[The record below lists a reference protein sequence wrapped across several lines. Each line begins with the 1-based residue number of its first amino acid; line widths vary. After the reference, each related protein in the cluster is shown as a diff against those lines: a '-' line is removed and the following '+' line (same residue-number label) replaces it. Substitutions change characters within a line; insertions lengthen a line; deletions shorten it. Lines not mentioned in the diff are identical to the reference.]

1 MGELVKYYHSKF
13 SHSLI
18 SSLSEIDR
26 ECLRISFGDDWKN
39 VCVIYL
45 EMEDEE

>member
-1 MGELVKYYHSKF
+1 MEELVKYYHSKF

-18 SSLSEIDR
+18 SSLSDIDR
-26 ECLRISFGDDWKN
+26 ESLRRSFGENWKK

-45 EMEDEE
+45 EMEDDE